1 MIQRIQT
8 VYLLII
14 TVLGVLILCFPIIGV
29 CSPDVGL
36 SKIYA
41 FDFLKCLCVGIGGLW
56 GKFLAIMAIL
66 IPVVALFAIFMF
78 KKRSLQVLLS
88 VAIIF
93 LVVLFYLFGIMFF
106 VTAYRQISQTVQ
118 EVNGCLNINFSL
130 IFFLHIIN
138 LVLSILTIRA
148 IRRDEKLVK
157 SLDRIR

>member
-14 TVLGVLILCFPIIGV
+14 TVLGVLILCFPIMGI

-56 GKFLAIMAIL
+56 GKFLAIL
-66 IPVVALFAIFMF
+66 IPIVSLFAIFMF
-78 KKRSLQVLLS
+78 KKRSLQVLLT

-93 LVVLFYLFGIMFF
+93 FVVLFYLFGIMFF

-118 EVNGCLNINFSL
+118 EVNGSLNINFSL

>member
-41 FDFLKCLCVGIGGLW
+41 FDFLKCLCVGIDGLW
-56 GKFLAIMAIL
+56 GKFLAITAIL
-66 IPVVALFAIFMF
+66 IPVVALFAIFIF

-106 VTAYRQISQTVQ
+106 VTVYRQISQTV
-118 EVNGCLNINFSL
+118 NGSLNINFSL

-138 LVLSILTIRA
+138 LVFSMLTIRA

>member
-14 TVLGVLILCFPIIGV
+14 TVSGVLILCFPIMGV

-41 FDFLKCLCVGIGGLW
+41 FT
-56 GKFLAIMAIL
+56 AIL
-66 IPVVALFAIFMF
+66 IPVVALFAIFIF
-78 KKRSLQVLLS
+78 KKRSLQVLLT

-106 VTAYRQISQTVQ
+106 VTAYRQISQTVE
-118 EVNGCLNINFSL
+118 EVNGSLNINFSL

>member
-14 TVLGVLILCFPIIGV
+14 TVLGVLILCFPIMGV

-41 FDFLKCLCVGIGGLW
+41 FDFLCVGIGGLW
-56 GKFLAIMAIL
+56 GKFLAITAIL
-66 IPVVALFAIFMF
+66 IPVVALFAIFIF

-93 LVVLFYLFGIMFF
+93 LVVFFYLFGIMFF
-106 VTAYRQISQTVQ
+106 VTAYGQISQTVQ
-118 EVNGCLNINFSL
+118 EVNGSLNINFSL

-138 LVLSILTIRA
+138 LVLSMLTIRA

>member
-14 TVLGVLILCFPIIGV
+14 TVLGVLILCFPIMGV

-56 GKFLAIMAIL
+56 GKFLAI
-66 IPVVALFAIFMF
+66 FMF
-78 KKRSLQVLLS
+78 KKRSLQVLLT

-118 EVNGCLNINFSL
+118 EVNGSLNINFSL